1 MSEIRMVDYL
11 KKSYIDYAVSVI
23 VGRALPDVRDG
34 LKPVQRRGIYAMH
47 DLGIYNN
54 KPYKKSARV
63 VGEVLGKYHPHGDTS
78 AYEALVRMAQKFS
91 LRYPLIDGH
100 GNFGTIDGDGAA
112 AMRYTEMRLSKITQE
127 MLRGINK
134 NTVDFIPNFD
144 GEEKEPSLLPSRFPN
159 LLVNGSSGIAV
170 GYATNI
176 PPHNLKDTINAI
188 LYQIDNKDCTIKEL
202 VDILKA
208 PDFPLGG
215 NIINSSDM
223 LNLYTK
229 GEGNITIR
237 SKYSVEREDNRDVI
251 VITEIP
257 YGVNKSKILD
267 KLVELSNTTVTKE
280 KVGNRVKETEHPPV
294 IPQIDEVKDKSSAKN
309 GILIRIVLKRNAN
322 VKDVLKLIFKHTDLQ
337 RNFSANF
344 TAVEGVNL
352 YEKLSLKE
360 INNFYINFQK
370 EVLTRRT
377 KFDLDKAE
385 KDRHIAEG
393 FVKALEN
400 IDEVIEIIR
409 SSKNKKDAQEKLI
422 DKFAFSEQQS
432 EKILELR
439 LHRLTN
445 MEIESI
451 REELRLLIETIS
463 RLNNILS
470 NESEL
475 LNVLKEELIELRD
488 TYGDDRKTQLIED
501 DLGELNRVVED
512 YNCNI
517 TISNDGWIKKC
528 LKASDSHKLKDGD
541 FVIDSIKSN
550 NRDMLY
556 LITNKANRYKLSCDS
571 LEKKIPSQLGQFLPT
586 LVQLEDDEKVIK
598 VISVSKPVG
607 YVICVY
613 ENGKIAKI
621 DIKSYMSNNTKLV
634 NCLNTDSKL
643 IAIDYIEKDCDV
655 LFIAEDSKSLIVD
668 TSTINSKG
676 SKSSQGNIGI
686 KLNDGNKCI
695 YSYIN
700 VPKDFKF
707 TVETKTKEIDF
718 MLDDIAPT
726 SKDSEDRTIYEYIK
740 GRTGNKGNK
749 LLQGS
754 MILNIIN
761 NK

>member
-1 MSEIRMVDYL
+1 MSKIELVDYL
-11 KKSYIDYAVSVI
+11 KKSYMDYAASVI
-23 VGRALPDVRDG
+23 VGRAIPSVYDG
-34 LKPVQRRGIYAMH
+34 LKPVQRRSVYALH

-54 KPYKKSARV
+54 KPYKKSARI
-63 VGEVLGKYHPHGDTS
+63 VGEVIGKYHPHGDS
-78 AYEALVRMAQKFS
+78 SVYDALVRMAQGFS
-91 LRYPLIDGH
+91 LRYPLVDGH
-100 GNFGTIDGDGAA
+100 GNFGTIDGDSPAH
-112 AMRYTEMRLSKITQE
+112 MRYTEMRLSKITQE
-127 MLRGINK
+127 LLKGLNK
-134 NTVDFIPNFD
+134 NTVDFTPNFD
-144 GEEKEPSLLPSRFPN
+144 GEEIEPTLLPSRFPN

-176 PPHNLKDTINAI
+176 PPHNLTDVINTI
-188 LYQIDNKDCTIKEL
+188 LYQIDNKDCTIAEL
-202 VDILKA
+202 VDIIKA

-215 NIINSSDM
+215 NIINQKDM
-223 LNLYTK
+223 LNMYTNGK
-229 GEGNITIR
+229 GSITIR
-237 SKYSVEREDNRDVI
+237 SKYTIDKIDGRDVI
-251 VITEIP
+251 TITEIP
-257 YGVNKSKILD
+257 YGINKARTLD
-267 KLVELSNTTVTKE
+267 KVIELSNSSIIKE
-280 KVGNRVKETEHPPV
+280 KVGNRIKETEVPPV
-294 IPQIDEVKDKSSAKN
+294 IPQIDTVKDRSSAKN
-309 GILIRIVLKRNAN
+309 GILIQITLKKNSN

-337 RNFSANF
+337 CNFGANF
-344 TAVEGVNL
+344 TAVDGTTL
-352 YEKLSLKE
+352 YENLSLKE
-360 INNFYINFQK
+360 INDFYIKFQK
-370 EVLTRRT
+370 DIITRRT
-377 KFDLDKAE
+377 QFDLEKATR
-385 KDRHIAEG
+385 DRHIAEG
-393 FVKALEN
+393 FIKALE
-400 IDEVIEIIR
+400 DVDRVIEIIR
-409 SSKNKKDAQEKLI
+409 SSNNKKDAQQRLI
-422 DKFAFSEQQS
+422 DAFGFSGLQS

-445 MEIESI
+445 MEIEFI
-451 REELRLLIETIS
+451 KEELRLLNETIN

-550 NRDMLY
+550 NRDTLY

-571 LEKKIPSQLGQFLPT
+571 LEKKLPSALGQYIPS

-634 NCLNTDSKL
+634 NCFNTDSKL
-643 IAIDYIEKDCDV
+643 IAIDYIEKECDV
-655 LFIAEDSKSLIVD
+655 LFIAEDSKALIVD

-707 TVETKTKEIDF
+707 TVETKTREIDF
-718 MLDDIAPT
+718 MLDDV
-726 SKDSEDRTIYEYIK
+726 SLKNDERTLYAYLK

-754 MILNIIN
+754 AVLNVIN